1 LFIYYYVHVPGSVDE
16 VVQALGD
23 RPGEMTA
30 WATLAYEGS
39 DELRARVY
47 PGLGMPTREV
57 EVVVGRVTRRQ
68 SAVHIP
74 ISWKASGSAFLFPTL
89 EADLIVEAV
98 GDGLTQVTIRGSYE
112 PPLGPVGRFLDRALL
127 HRLAEACVKNFM
139 DRLGDAITV
148 AAPGDPIPTT

>member
-1 LFIYYYVHVPGSVDE
+1 LFIYYYVHVSRSVED
-16 VVQALGD
+16 VVRALTD

-89 EADLIVEAV
+89 EADLIVEPV
-98 GDGLTQVTIRGSYE
+98 GEGLTQVTIRGSYE

-139 DRLGDAITV
+139 DRLGEAITV
-148 AAPGDPIPTT
+148 AAPGEPIPTT